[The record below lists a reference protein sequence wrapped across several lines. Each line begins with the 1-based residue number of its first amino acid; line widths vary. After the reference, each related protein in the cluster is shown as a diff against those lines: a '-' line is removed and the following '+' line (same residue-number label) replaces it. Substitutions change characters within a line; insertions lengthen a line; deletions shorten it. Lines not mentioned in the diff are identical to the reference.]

1 MTTNSARMTI
11 TRQWELLKLL
21 PNRSPGV
28 TSRDLERA
36 LVSEGFEVSKRT
48 VERDLSELRRLFP
61 IICNAKGKPYG
72 WYWAKDASIDMPGLS
87 VAEALSLSLIEQIMK
102 PLIPKSVMDS
112 VQPRFR
118 QAKKT
123 LNGLKSPQ
131 KLSCWT
137 EKVAHVPVNLVQQP
151 PAIKPQVLE
160 TVQNALLHENVLE
173 VKYQSLRKQEIS
185 DLRLHPLGL
194 VQRAAV
200 TYLVASSEPY
210 DQPRLF
216 ALQRIEKAKPTDI
229 KATSPDGFSLQN
241 YLDASASQFDSGK
254 DIVLK
259 VRLFSDEVVRSLTE
273 SPISDEQE
281 IREDEDGA
289 VLIANVKDSWQI
301 RWWLLSY
308 AELVEVLAPKEL
320 RAEAARRLALAA
332 ERYANS

>member
-21 PNRSPGV
+21 PNRPPGA
-28 TSRDLERA
+28 TSRDLEQTLA
-36 LVSEGFEVSKRT
+36 SEGFEVSKRT

-61 IICNAKGKPYG
+61 IICNNKGKPYG
-72 WYWAKDASIDMPGLS
+72 WYWAKDASIDMPGIS
-87 VAEALSLSLIEQIMK
+87 VAEALSLSLIEQIMR

-123 LNGLKSPQ
+123 LNGLKNPQ

-137 EKVAHVPVNLVQQP
+137 EKVAHVPASLLQQP
-151 PAIKPQVLE
+151 PVIKPHVLE
-160 TVQNALLHENVLE
+160 IVQNALLHENVLE
-173 VKYQSLRKQEIS
+173 VKYKSMRNQNIS
-185 DLRLHPLGL
+185 NMRLHPLGL

-200 TYLVASSEPY
+200 TYLVASAEPHE
-210 DQPRLF
+210 QPRLF
-216 ALQRIEKAKPTDI
+216 ALQRIEKAKITDAPVSVP
-229 KATSPDGFSLQN
+229 KGFSLQN
-241 YLDASASQFDSGK
+241 YLDSGALPLASGN
-254 DIVLK
+254 DIILK
-259 VRLFSDEVVRSLTE
+259 VRLFSDDVVRSLTE
-273 SPISDEQE
+273 SPISKDQE
-281 IREDEDGA
+281 IRADEEGA

-308 AELVEVLAPKEL
+308 AELVEVLAPREL

-332 ERYANS
+332 ERYAE

>member
-21 PNRSPGV
+21 PNRPPGA
-28 TSRDLERA
+28 TSRDLEQT
-36 LVSEGFEVSKRT
+36 LSGEGFEVSKRT
-48 VERDLSELRRLFP
+48 VERDLSELSRLFP

-72 WYWAKDASIDMPGLS
+72 WYWAKDASIDMPGIS

-123 LNGLKSPQ
+123 LNGLKNPQ

-137 EKVAHVPVNLVQQP
+137 EKVAHVPVNMQQQP
-151 PAIKPQVLE
+151 PVIKPQVLE
-160 TVQNALLHENVLE
+160 VVQNGLLHENVLD
-173 VKYQSLRKQEIS
+173 VKYQSLRKQEVS
-185 DLRLHPLGL
+185 NLRLHPLGL

-200 TYLVASSEPY
+200 TYLVASAEPY
-210 DQPRLF
+210 EQPRLF
-216 ALQRIEKAKPTDI
+216 ALQRIG
-229 KATSPDGFSLQN
+229 KATLVDSKVIPPEGFSLQN
-241 YLDASASQFDSGK
+241 YLDSSASEFDSGK
-254 DIVLK
+254 NIVLK
-259 VRLFSDEVVRSLTE
+259 VRLFSDDVVRSLTE

-281 IREDEDGA
+281 IRADEEGA
-289 VLIANVKDSWQI
+289 VLIANVKDSWQV

-308 AELVEVLAPKEL
+308 AELVEVLAPEQL

-332 ERYANS
+332 ERYAD